1 MRMETDSS
9 GSLSS
14 SAPKF
19 VVPSSSSAG
28 LSSSA
33 SSSSSLGTGDAARKP
48 AAFIMPGSGEDE
60 DEEEDH
66 EDGRAG
72 PSGNPPFIIIMGQT
86 TAGSAVSSRKV
97 VHNASSKVSLVV
109 QRMLLPIIQTP
120 LRSHVV
126 FDVEEDQ
133 VELDLIEQLGKKN
146 PEVLEDS
153 TGLTFI
159 QHLQGLFDRYNWW
172 RSPSGAYSRVAI
184 ACPSSSV
191 RNTGSS

>member
-1 MRMETDSS
+1 
-9 GSLSS
+9 
-14 SAPKF
+14 
-19 VVPSSSSAG
+19 
-28 LSSSA
+28 
-33 SSSSSLGTGDAARKP
+33 
-48 AAFIMPGSGEDE
+48 MPGSGEDE

-66 EDGRAG
+66 DDGRAG